1 MAIWS
6 NDTLSYEGVYRAVQ
20 RNVLF
25 YFLGGGGGVIPRVI
39 RHNVQNLNI
48 SITALIPNIGQTVLL
63 AYSGRADVALSE
75 VSSRV
80 PTYTLQ

>member
-1 MAIWS
+1 MTHSLTKGFIEPS
-6 NDTLSYEGVYRAVQ
+6 KGT
-20 RNVLF
+20 F
-25 YFLGGGGGVIPRVI
+25 YFIFWGGGGVIPRVI
-39 RHNVQNLNI
+39 RLNVQNLNI